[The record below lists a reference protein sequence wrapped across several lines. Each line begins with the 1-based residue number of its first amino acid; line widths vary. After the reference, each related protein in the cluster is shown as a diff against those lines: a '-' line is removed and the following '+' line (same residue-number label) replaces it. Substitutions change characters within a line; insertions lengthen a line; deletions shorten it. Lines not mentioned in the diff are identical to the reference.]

1 MFRWGVLGAS
11 SFAMSHMIPAMQA
24 GRGMKVVAIASRAR
38 ERAAAAAAKLGIAR
52 TYDSYDELLADSEID
67 AVYIPLPNH
76 LHVLWSIR
84 AAEAGKHVLCEKP
97 VALDAA
103 EARRLIEAR
112 DRCRVLIQEAAM
124 VRAHPR
130 WLAVRDLL
138 RAGKAGGKIGDLRA
152 LTAVFAYRLRSRDN
166 VRYVREWGGGTLLD
180 VGFYPVTIARFCF
193 EEEPVSV
200 AATLER
206 DPETGVDRL
215 ISGLLRFPRGQATF
229 TCGMELAPYQH
240 VEIFGSQ
247 GRLDLELAFTPVRD
261 APTHLTVDTSPHA
274 ETPEPERV
282 DIEACN
288 QYTLLAEDFATAAA
302 SGAPAPVPLEDSVKN
317 MAVLD
322 ALARSSES
330 GRWEAP
336 DA

>member
-11 SFAMSHMIPAMQA
+11 SFAMSHTIPAMQA
-24 GRGMKVVAIASRAR
+24 GRGMKVVAIASRTR
-38 ERAAAAAAKLGIAR
+38 ERAEASAAKLGIAR
-52 TYDSYDELLADSEID
+52 TYDSYEALLADPEVD
-67 AVYIPLPNH
+67 AVYNPLPNH
-76 LHVLWSIR
+76 LHVPWSIR

-97 VALDAA
+97 IALDAG

-130 WLAVRDLL
+130 WLAVREML
-138 RAGKAGGKIGDLRA
+138 RAGKIGDLRA
-152 LTAVFAYRLRSRDN
+152 LVGVFAYRLRSRDN

-193 EEEPVSV
+193 DEEPTAV
-200 AATLER
+200 AATLDR

-215 ISGLLRFPRGQATF
+215 VSGLLRFPRGQAAF
-229 TCGMELAPYQH
+229 TCGMELAPYQR
-240 VEIFGSQ
+240 VEIFGSK
-247 GRLDLELAFTPVRD
+247 GRLDLPLAFTPVRD
-261 APTHLTVDTSPHA
+261 APTVITIDTSAHA
-274 ETPEPERV
+274 ETPEPEQV
-282 DIEACN
+282 ELPACN
-288 QYTLLAEDFATAAA
+288 QYTLLAEAFAAA
-302 SGAPAPVPLEDSVKN
+302 ATSGAPAPIPLEDSVKN

-322 ALARSSES
+322 ALARSGES

-336 DA
+336 IVH